1 MRSRKRARTLTDPM
15 SVTVHLRADGSGT
28 RVRTCVRFKGK
39 VVREVVDTVSDGVL
53 ECVRAF
59 QHDIAT
65 SLHQFPTLI
74 VID

>member
-1 MRSRKRARTLTDPM
+1 MTNPM
-15 SVTVHLRADGSGT
+15 SVTVHLKAEGSGT

-39 VVREVVDTVSDGVL
+39 VVREVNDRVNDGVL
-53 ECVRAF
+53 ECVRSF